1 MIGAVVI
8 SRQDKAPGAIK
19 GWKKPGLPA
28 PLVDRS
34 TWEVMKRRSLMI
46 CGGVLLVGA
55 LAAAFVTRSSWMGTG
70 ASAQGPQKP
79 RVVSVEVAK
88 AERKPV
94 PVDVDSIG
102 TVTPISSV
110 ALKSRIETTIVAVHF
125 EDGAKVNEG
134 DLLFTLDARQ
144 IDAQIEQ
151 AEGMLARDRAL
162 LEGAQRDL
170 KRFSDLIGKG
180 ATTQVNVDN
189 AKTQAD
195 TLIGTIK
202 ADQSALDNL
211 KVQKSYTTIRA
222 PFAGRISAANVK
234 VGNFVRPADLA
245 PLATIN
251 QMAPV
256 YVTFAIPQRVLVD
269 LREAMATSSSRVIA
283 TIPGHQKSED
293 GKVAMV
299 ENTVDSTTGMVT
311 VRGIMDNANET
322 LWPGILVNTKLIVR
336 VEDGVTVPSAAVQR
350 SQNGNYVYVVVDGKA
365 HVQPVEISRTFQ
377 GLSVAAKGL
386 SGGEDVIVDGQ
397 LLLSEG
403 TLVAAR
409 ARKAGA

>member
-1 MIGAVVI
+1 M
-8 SRQDKAPGAIK
+8 
-19 GWKKPGLPA
+19 KKRNLIILAAGLG
-28 PLVDRS
+28 LV
-34 TWEVMKRRSLMI
+34 
-46 CGGVLLVGA
+46 A
-55 LAAAFVTRSSWMGTG
+55 LAAFITRSSWTGSG
-70 ASAQGPQKP
+70 ASAQGPQRP
-79 RVVSVEVAK
+79 RAVSVELAK

-110 ALKSRIETTIVAVHF
+110 ALKSRVETTIVSVHF

-151 AEGMLARDRAL
+151 AEGTLAKDRAQ

-170 KRFSDLIGKG
+170 RRYNDLVAKG

-189 AKTQAD
+189 AKTQSEI
-195 TLIGTIK
+195 LIGTIK

-211 KVQKSYTTIRA
+211 KVQKSYTIIRA
-222 PFAGRISAANVK
+222 PFSGRISAANVK
-234 VGNFVRPADLA
+234 VGNFVRPADTS
-245 PLATIN
+245 PLAVIN

-269 LREAMATSSSRVIA
+269 LRDAMATGDSKVIA
-283 TIPGHQKSED
+283 TIPGHQRSET

-299 ENTVDSTTGMVT
+299 ENSVDATTGMVT
-311 VRGIMDNANET
+311 VRGVMGNENET
-322 LWPGILVNTKLIVR
+322 LWPGTLVATKLIIRTENSV
-336 VEDGVTVPSAAVQR
+336 VVPTVAVQR
-350 SQNGNYVYVVVDGKA
+350 SQNGNYVFVVRDGVAK
-365 HVQPVEISRTFQ
+365 VQPVKVDRTFQ
-377 GLSVAAKGL
+377 GTSVIAEGL
-386 SGGEDVIVDGQ
+386 SGDEDVVVDGQ
-397 LLLSEG
+397 LLLSDGSRVEP
-403 TLVAAR
+403 R

>member
-1 MIGAVVI
+1 M
-8 SRQDKAPGAIK
+8 
-19 GWKKPGLPA
+19 
-28 PLVDRS
+28 
-34 TWEVMKRRSLMI
+34 
-46 CGGVLLVGA
+46 GG
-55 LAAAFVTRSSWMGTG
+55 G
-70 ASAQGPQKP
+70 ASAQGPQRP
-79 RVVSVEVAK
+79 RVVSVELAK

-110 ALKSRIETTIVAVHF
+110 ALKSRVETTIVSVHF

-151 AEGMLARDRAL
+151 AEGMLAKDQAQ

-170 KRFSDLIGKG
+170 RRFSDLIGKG

-195 TLIGTIK
+195 ILIGTIK

-211 KVQKSYTTIRA
+211 KVQKSYTIIRA
-222 PFAGRISAANVK
+222 PFSGRISAANVK
-234 VGNFVRPADLA
+234 VGNFVRPADTA
-245 PLATIN
+245 PLAVIN

-269 LREAMATSSSRVIA
+269 LRDAMASRRVQGDRDH
-283 TIPGHQKSED
+283 PGPSASED

-311 VRGIMDNANET
+311 VRGIMNNANET
-322 LWPGILVNTKLIVR
+322 LWPGTLVTTKLIIR
-336 VEDGVTVPSAAVQR
+336 TEDAVTVPTVAVQR
-350 SQNGNYVYVVVDGKA
+350 SQNGNYVFVVKDGKA
-365 HVQPVEISRTFQ
+365 HVQPVKVEPHLPGHCPSSPR
-377 GLSVAAKGL
+377 
-386 SGGEDVIVDGQ
+386 DCP
-397 LLLSEG
+397 
-403 TLVAAR
+403 AAR
-409 ARKAGA
+409 MSWSTDNCCCPRARGSHRGRPKAGA

>member
-1 MIGAVVI
+1 MKKRNLVFFAGLL
-8 SRQDKAPGAIK
+8 AIA
-19 GWKKPGLPA
+19 G
-28 PLVDRS
+28 
-34 TWEVMKRRSLMI
+34 
-46 CGGVLLVGA
+46 
-55 LAAAFVTRSSWMGTG
+55 LAAFMTRSSWMGGG
-70 ASAQGPQKP
+70 ASAQATP
-79 RVVSVEVAK
+79 RARVIAVELAK
-88 AERKPV
+88 AERKAV

-110 ALKSRIETTIVAVHF
+110 ALKSRVETTIVSVHF
-125 EDGAKVNEG
+125 EDGAKVAEG

-151 AEGMLARDRAL
+151 AEGMLAKDQAQ
-162 LEGAQRDL
+162 LEGAQRDVR
-170 KRFSDLIGKG
+170 RFSDLIGKG
-180 ATTQVNVDN
+180 ATTQVSLDN

-195 TLIGTIK
+195 ILIGTIK

-211 KVQKSYTTIRA
+211 KVQKSYTIIRA

-245 PLATIN
+245 PLAVIN

-269 LREAMATSSSRVIA
+269 LRDAMAGGESKVIA
-283 TIPGHQKSED
+283 TIPGHERSED

-299 ENTVDSTTGMVT
+299 ENSVDSTTGMVT
-311 VRGIMDNANET
+311 VRGIMNNERET
-322 LWPGILVNTKLIVR
+322 LWPGILVNAKLVIR
-336 VEDGVTVPSAAVQR
+336 TEEAVTVPTAAVQR
-350 SQNGNYVYVVVDGKA
+350 SQSGNFVFIVRDGKA
-365 HVQPVEISRTFQ
+365 HVQPVKVSRTSQ
-377 GLSVAAKGL
+377 GISVVADGL

-403 TLVAAR
+403 TPVAAR
-409 ARKAGA
+409 APKAGA

>member
-1 MIGAVVI
+1 M
-8 SRQDKAPGAIK
+8 R
-19 GWKKPGLPA
+19 
-28 PLVDRS
+28 
-34 TWEVMKRRSLMI
+34 KRTLI
-46 CGGVLLVGA
+46 FFAGA
-55 LAAAFVTRSSWMGTG
+55 LGIAALAAFVTRSSWTGGG
-70 ASAQGPQKP
+70 ASAQAPQRA
-79 RVVSVEVAK
+79 RVISVELAK

-110 ALKSRIETTIVAVHF
+110 ALKSRVETTIVSVHF

-151 AEGMLARDRAL
+151 AEGMLAKDQAQ

-170 KRFSDLIGKG
+170 RRYSDLIGKG

-195 TLIGTIK
+195 ILIGTIK
-202 ADQSALDNL
+202 SDQSALDNL

-222 PFAGRISAANVK
+222 PFSGRISAANVK
-234 VGNFVRPADLA
+234 IGNFVRPADTA
-245 PLATIN
+245 PLAVIN

-269 LREAMATSSSRVIA
+269 LRDAMATGGSKVIA
-283 TIPGHQKSED
+283 TIPGHQRSED

-299 ENTVDSTTGMVT
+299 ENSVDSTTGMVT
-311 VRGIMDNANET
+311 VRGIMNNERET
-322 LWPGILVNTKLIVR
+322 LWPGILVNTKLIIR
-336 VEDGVTVPSAAVQR
+336 TEEAITVPTAAVQR
-350 SQNGNYVYVVVDGKA
+350 SQDGNYVFVVRGGVAK
-365 HVQPVEISRTFQ
+365 VQPVKVDRTFQ
-377 GLSVAAKGL
+377 GTSVIAEGL
-386 SGGEDVIVDGQ
+386 SGDENIVVDGQ
-397 LLLSEG
+397 LLLSDGSRVEP
-403 TLVAAR
+403 R
-409 ARKAGA
+409 ARKTGA

>member
-1 MIGAVVI
+1 M
-8 SRQDKAPGAIK
+8 
-19 GWKKPGLPA
+19 KKRNWIILAGGLG
-28 PLVDRS
+28 
-34 TWEVMKRRSLMI
+34 I
-46 CGGVLLVGA
+46 IA
-55 LAAAFVTRSSWMGTG
+55 LAAFATRASWMGGG
-70 ASAQGPQKP
+70 ASAQGPLRA
-79 RVVSVEVAK
+79 RVISVELAK

-110 ALKSRIETTIVAVHF
+110 ALKSRVETTIVSVHF
-125 EDGAKVNEG
+125 EDGAKVGEG

-151 AEGMLARDRAL
+151 AEGMLAKDQAQ

-170 KRFSDLIGKG
+170 RRFSDLIGKG

-195 TLIGTIK
+195 ILIGTIK

-211 KVQKSYTTIRA
+211 KVQKSFTIIRA
-222 PFAGRISAANVK
+222 PFSGRISAANVK
-234 VGNFVRPADLA
+234 IGNFVRPADTA
-245 PLATIN
+245 PLAVIN

-269 LREAMATSSSRVIA
+269 LRDAMATGDSRVIA
-283 TIPGHQKSED
+283 TIPGHERSED

-299 ENTVDSTTGMVT
+299 ENSVDSTTGMIT
-311 VRGIMDNANET
+311 VRGIMNNANET
-322 LWPGILVNTKLIVR
+322 LWPGILVNTKLIIR
-336 VEDGVTVPSAAVQR
+336 TEEAVTVPSAAVQR
-350 SQNGNYVYVVVDGKA
+350 SQNGNFVFIMRDGKA
-365 HVQPVEISRTFQ
+365 HVEPVSVSRTSQ
-377 GLSVAAKGL
+377 GMSVIASGL

-403 TLVAAR
+403 TPVAPR
-409 ARKAGA
+409 APKAGA